1 MSKRVIPHKNCVQP
15 VGFVYLTAI
24 LSASQRAQCQGHNS
38 WRQRT
43 YIIGPGRGRESRVG
57 IKAAHTQGLSCQ

>member
-1 MSKRVIPHKNCVQP
+1 MFIKDKRLMSKRVIPHKNCVQP

-38 WRQRT
+38 QRQHT
-43 YIIGPGRGRESRVG
+43 YIVCR
-57 IKAAHTQGLSCQ
+57 AAAEKVEWV